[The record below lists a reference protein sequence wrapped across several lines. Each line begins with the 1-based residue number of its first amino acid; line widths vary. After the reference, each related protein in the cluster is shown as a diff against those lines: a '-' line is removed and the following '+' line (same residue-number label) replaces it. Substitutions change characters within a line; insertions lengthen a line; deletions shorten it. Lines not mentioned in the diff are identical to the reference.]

1 MNTNS
6 QLLFAP
12 DDTDL
17 EESISDSTAVWK
29 IAIVD
34 DDILVHQVTKMVL
47 DDFKF
52 DGLPIKFLSAYSAKE
67 GFQLFKDN
75 DDIAVCILDVIMETD
90 TAGIELAHDIRRK
103 LNNSSTR
110 IVLRTGQPGL
120 SIEEELISKY
130 NINDYKTKTELTSS
144 KLRTLIIS
152 CIRTYIEMQHLKA
165 SKSGVE
171 KILNITSNI
180 VANKNITDFSQEI
193 LAQIP
198 AAINIEETPC
208 NGLVAYKKDG
218 STNIVASI
226 SNQDDNSEHDI
237 SNILPSK
244 AINLISET
252 KSEFV
257 SEFIDGDYI
266 ACLNKEDAMSCLVF
280 LKDLRPLDELQQE
293 LLSIYLQNIMETLT
307 NIFLD

>member
-1 MNTNS
+1 MNANS

-12 DDTDL
+12 DDTDF
-17 EESISDSTAVWK
+17 EESLSDSTAVWK

-52 DGLPIKFLSAYSAKE
+52 DGMPIKFLSAYSAKE
-67 GFQLFKDN
+67 GYQLFKDN

-90 TAGIELAHDIRRK
+90 TAGIELAHDIREK

-120 SIEEELISKY
+120 SIEEALISKY

-152 CIRTYIEMQHLKA
+152 CIRTYIEMQHLKK

-171 KILNITSNI
+171 KILRITSKI
-180 VANKNITDFSQEI
+180 VANKSITDFSQEI

-198 AAINIEETPC
+198 AVINTKEISC
-208 NGLVAYKKDG
+208 NGLVAYKKNG

-226 SNQDDNSEHDI
+226 SNQNDNSEHDI

-244 AINLISET
+244 AINLISDT
-252 KSEFV
+252 KNEFV

-266 ACLNKEDAMSCLVF
+266 AYLTKEDATSCLVF
-280 LKDLRPLDELQQE
+280 LKDLMPLDELQQE
-293 LLSIYLQNIMETLT
+293 FLSIYLQNIMETLT

>member
-1 MNTNS
+1 MNANS

-12 DDTDL
+12 DDTDF
-17 EESISDSTAVWK
+17 EESLDEPGAAWK
-29 IAIVD
+29 IAIID

-67 GFQLFKDN
+67 GYQLFKDN

-90 TAGIELAHDIRRK
+90 TAGIELAHDIRGE

-152 CIRTYIEMQHLKA
+152 CIRTYIEMQHLKR

-171 KILNITSNI
+171 NILSITNKIIT
-180 VANKNITDFSQEI
+180 NKNIGDFAQEI
-193 LAQIP
+193 LEQIP
-198 AAINIEETPC
+198 TVINTEDVPY
-208 NGLVAYKKDG
+208 NGLVAYKTDG
-218 STNIVASI
+218 KTNIIASI
-226 SNQDDNSEHDI
+226 SDQNDTSQQDI

-244 AINLISET
+244 VIDLISET
-252 KSEFV
+252 ESEFI

-266 ACLNKEDAMSCLVF
+266 ACLTKENAKSCLVF
-280 LKDLRPLDELQQE
+280 IKDLKSLDKLQQE
-293 LLSIYLQNIMETLT
+293 LLSIYLKNIMETLT